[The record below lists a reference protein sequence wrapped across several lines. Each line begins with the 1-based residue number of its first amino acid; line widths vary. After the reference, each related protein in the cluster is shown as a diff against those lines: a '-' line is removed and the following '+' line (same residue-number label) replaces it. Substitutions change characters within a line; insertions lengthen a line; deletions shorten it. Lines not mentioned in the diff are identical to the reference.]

1 MAFSAVAHASSKS
14 DMNIV
19 PLIDVLLVLLIIF
32 MVTSPLLSF
41 EIPID
46 LPQDVDRVKPQVE
59 PPAPINLRIDA
70 SGALFWDN
78 LPLPRTALEA
88 SLQIEPPAPI
98 NLRIDASG
106 ALFWDNLPLPRTAL
120 EASLQIET
128 LGKSVADQPMLKIDA
143 SPDAEYHVLAEV
155 LAVAKNVGV
164 AKIGFVGAL

>member
-1 MAFSAVAHASSKS
+1 MAFSAVAPASSKS

-46 LPQDVDRVKPQVE
+46 LPQAEPDTIEVE
-59 PPAPINLRIDA
+59 PPAPIDLRIDA
-70 SGALFWDN
+70 SGALFLGS
-78 LPLPRTALEA
+78 LPLPRK
-88 SLQIEPPAPI
+88 
-98 NLRIDASG
+98 
-106 ALFWDNLPLPRTAL
+106 AL

-128 LGKSVADQPMLKIDA
+128 LGKSIEDQPLLRIDA
-143 SPDAEYHVLAEV
+143 SPDAEYQVIADV
-155 LAVAKNVGV
+155 LAVARNVGV

>member
-1 MAFSAVAHASSKS
+1 MAFSAVAQASSKS

-46 LPQDVDRVKPQVE
+46 LPQADPEVIQDD
-59 PPAPINLRIDA
+59 PPAPIDLRIDA
-70 SGALFWDN
+70 SGALFWGN
-78 LPLPRTALEA
+78 LPLPR
-88 SLQIEPPAPI
+88 S
-98 NLRIDASG
+98 
-106 ALFWDNLPLPRTAL
+106 AL

-128 LGKSVADQPMLKIDA
+128 LGKSVKDQPLLRIDA
-143 SPDAEYHVLAEV
+143 SPEAEYQVVADV
-155 LAVAKNVGV
+155 LAVARNVGV

>member
-88 SLQIEPPAPI
+88 SLQIE
-98 NLRIDASG
+98 
-106 ALFWDNLPLPRTAL
+106 
-120 EASLQIET
+120 T

>member
-1 MAFSAVAHASSKS
+1 MAFSAVALASSKS

-46 LPQDVDRVKPQVE
+46 LAQKGPVIPQPN
-59 PPAPINLRIDA
+59 PPGPINLRIDG
-70 SGALFWDN
+70 SGALFWNN
-78 LPLPRTALEA
+78 LPLPRA
-88 SLQIEPPAPI
+88 
-98 NLRIDASG
+98 
-106 ALFWDNLPLPRTAL
+106 AL

-128 LGKSVADQPMLKIDA
+128 LGKIVADQPTLQIDA
-143 SPDAEYHVLAEV
+143 SPDAQYQVLADV

-164 AKIGFVGAL
+164 AKIGFIDAL